1 VLHSLYGVGADATVT
16 TAAKTRA
23 GRRISPDRWFSKA
36 RLVPAGRAGVYEDIF
51 SAVPGQD

>member
-1 VLHSLYGVGADATVT
+1 MLHSLYGVGADATVT